1 MTADETRGFR
11 SVGIGI
17 LPGLGAGC
25 KGALSYRLVVWWI
38 DQGPIRDPARLGGVS
53 DTMSTMPDK
62 PESFDALPLPET
74 SLRGMFKHFGPGLI
88 LMMTG
93 IGTSHLVTAP
103 AAGGRF
109 EFALLWCIPVAYIFK
124 YYGFEMAFRFTNATG
139 RSMLD
144 AYSTA
149 PGKWP
154 VWYVLITT
162 IIQCALGQAGRL
174 AASAAVLYFIVSEFM
189 GVPLPS
195 WIYALGLALLAVT
208 IILYGRY
215 AAVEVATKI
224 LAGILFLSTVGVY
237 LFEPAPLAAMGRFFT
252 VEIPGGSWLIIAA
265 FLGLLPTGMDVSL
278 QASEWGKAKRVGMG
292 RIREQL
298 EQQGLARRF
307 DAFSSSR
314 DDLAVDINRLPSH
327 AQEYCR
333 RWFRIGLVDF
343 SLGHVVSFVLATIFL
358 LLAAVHLY
366 PSEVAGN
373 AVIGEIARIFTDT
386 LGPSAMF
393 IFIGGAFAATFSTAF
408 NYFDGWPRV
417 VGACCRNL
425 FRSTASLP
433 GIAAD
438 GLTDEHRSTWTS
450 EYNIYR
456 LTMFYSL
463 VSAVLII
470 AGLPR
475 PVFLVLV
482 SSALAFFI
490 APVIFFLNL
499 HYCLTVIPKDDRV
512 FYPSRFATWF
522 SWFSLVVFT
531 GLTVVIIVARV
542 IQPLLG
548 MLAG

>member
-1 MTADETRGFR
+1 MSAGRPAAEPAD
-11 SVGIGI
+11 
-17 LPGLGAGC
+17 
-25 KGALSYRLVVWWI
+25 ALER
-38 DQGPIRDPARLGGVS
+38 
-53 DTMSTMPDK
+53 
-62 PESFDALPLPET
+62 LPLPDT
-74 SLRGMFKHFGPGLI
+74 NPRGLLRHFGPGLI

-109 EFALLWCIPVAYIFK
+109 GYALLWCIPVAYIFK

-144 AYSTA
+144 AYTTA

-154 VWYVLITT
+154 VWYVLVTT

-174 AASAAVLYFIVSEFM
+174 AAAAAVLFYVFSEYL
-189 GVPLPS
+189 GLGLPS
-195 WIYALGLALLAVT
+195 WVYGLGLGLLAVG

-215 AAVEVATKI
+215 AAVELATKV
-224 LAGILFLSTVGVY
+224 LAGTLFVSTVGVY
-237 LFEPAPLAAMGRFFT
+237 LFEPAPLGAMGRFFV
-252 VEIPGGSWLIIAA
+252 VETPEGSWLIIAA

-298 EQQGLARRF
+298 ERDGLAHRF
-307 DAFSSSR
+307 DPFASR
-314 DDLAVDINRLPSH
+314 GADLAVDVSKLPAH
-327 AQEYCR
+327 AREYCR
-333 RWFRIGLVDF
+333 RWFRIGLWDF
-343 SLGHVVSFVLATIFL
+343 TLGHIVSFILAVVFL
-358 LLAAVHLY
+358 LLAAVWLY

-373 AVIGEIARIFTDT
+373 AVIGEIARIFTDSI
-386 LGPSAMF
+386 GPSMML
-393 IFIGGAFAATFSTAF
+393 IFLLGAFAATFSTAF

-417 VGACCRNL
+417 VAACCRNL
-425 FRSTASLP
+425 FRPTAALP

-438 GLTDEHRSTWTS
+438 QLDAARRRSPVS

-456 LTMFYSL
+456 LTMLYSL
-463 VSAVLII
+463 FAAVLIM

-490 APVIFFLNL
+490 APVIFFLNVY
-499 HYCLTVIPKDDRV
+499 YCVTVIPKTDAA
-512 FYPSRFATWF
+512 FYPSAPVRAFAWL
-522 SWFSLVVFT
+522 SLIVFT
-531 GLTVVIIVARV
+531 ALTAVVILARV
-542 IQPLLG
+542 FGVTLFG
-548 MLAG
+548 G

>member
-1 MTADETRGFR
+1 M
-11 SVGIGI
+11 
-17 LPGLGAGC
+17 
-25 KGALSYRLVVWWI
+25 AL
-38 DQGPIRDPARLGGVS
+38 
-53 DTMSTMPDK
+53 MPDK
-62 PESFDALPLPET
+62 SESFDKLPLPET
-74 SLRGMFKHFGPGLI
+74 TPRGLFRHFGPGLI

-144 AYSTA
+144 AYTTA

-154 VWYVLITT
+154 VWYVLVTT
-162 IIQCALGQAGRL
+162 LIQCALGQAGRL
-174 AASAAVLYFIVSEFM
+174 AAAAAVLFYVFSEFLGLGLPPWVYGLGM
-189 GVPLPS
+189 GVLS
-195 WIYALGLALLAVT
+195 VG

-215 AAVEVATKI
+215 AAVELATKI
-224 LAGILFLSTVGVY
+224 LAGVLFVSTVGVY
-237 LFEPAPLAAMGRFFT
+237 LFEPAPLSAMGYFFT
-252 VEIPGGSWLIIAA
+252 VEVPGGSWLIIAA

-298 EQQGLARRF
+298 ERDGLAKVF
-307 DAFSSSR
+307 DPFTSSR
-314 DDLAVDINRLPSH
+314 KEDLAVDVSSLPGH

-333 RWFRIGLVDF
+333 RWFRIGLLDF

-358 LLAAVHLY
+358 LLAAVWLY

-373 AVIGEIARIFTDT
+373 AVIGEIARIFTDSV
-386 LGPSAMF
+386 GPSMML
-393 IFIGGAFAATFSTAF
+393 IFLLGALAATFSTAF

-417 VGACCRNL
+417 VAACCRNL
-425 FRSTASLP
+425 FRVTAELP
-433 GIAAD
+433 GVAVD
-438 GLTDEHRSTWTS
+438 RLTEAHRSVWTS

-463 VSAVLII
+463 IAAVLIM

-490 APVIFFLNL
+490 APVIFFLNVY
-499 HYCLTVIPKDDRV
+499 YCVTVIPKTDKV
-512 FYPSRFATWF
+512 FYPSKPVIWF

-531 GLTVVIIVARV
+531 GLTIVIIMARV
-542 IQPLLG
+542 FGITLFG
-548 MLAG
+548 G

>member
-1 MTADETRGFR
+1 MVD
-11 SVGIGI
+11 
-17 LPGLGAGC
+17 
-25 KGALSYRLVVWWI
+25 K
-38 DQGPIRDPARLGGVS
+38 S
-53 DTMSTMPDK
+53 D
-62 PESFDALPLPET
+62 SFDKLPLPET
-74 SLRGMFKHFGPGLI
+74 SPRGLLRHFGPGLI

-109 EFALLWCIPVAYIFK
+109 EYALLWCIPVAYIFK

-144 AYSTA
+144 AYTTA

-162 IIQCALGQAGRL
+162 IVQCALGQAGRL
-174 AASAAVLYFIVSEFM
+174 AAAAAVLFFVFSEYL
-189 GVPLPS
+189 GLGLPS
-195 WIYALGLALLAVT
+195 WVYGLGLGVLAVG

-215 AAVEVATKI
+215 AAVELATKI
-224 LAGILFLSTVGVY
+224 LAGVLFVSTVGVY
-237 LFEPAPLAAMGRFFT
+237 VFEPAPLSAMGRFFT

-265 FLGLLPTGMDVSL
+265 FLGLLPTGIDVSL

-298 EQQGLARRF
+298 EREGYARPF
-307 DAFSSSR
+307 DAFSSTAQ
-314 DDLAVDINRLPSH
+314 DLSVEVSKLPAH

-333 RWFRIGLVDF
+333 RWFRIGILDF
-343 SLGHVVSFVLATIFL
+343 TMGHIVSFVLATIFL
-358 LLAAVHLY
+358 LLAAVWLY

-373 AVIGEIARIFTDT
+373 AVIGEIARIFTESA
-386 LGPSAMF
+386 GPAMMLVF
-393 IFIGGAFAATFSTAF
+393 LGGAFAATFSTAF

-417 VGACCRNL
+417 VAACCRNL
-425 FRSTASLP
+425 FRGTAELS
-433 GIAAD
+433 GVAAE
-438 GLTDEHRSTWTS
+438 GVTAAHRRAWWS

-456 LTMFYSL
+456 ITMFYSL
-463 VSAVLII
+463 IAAVLIM

-490 APVIFFLNL
+490 APVIFFLNIY
-499 HYCLTVIPKDDRV
+499 YCVTIIPKTEKA
-512 FYPSRFATWF
+512 FYPSQPVVWF
-522 SWFSLVVFT
+522 SWFSLAVFT
-531 GLTVVIIVARV
+531 ALTLVIILARV
-542 IQPLLG
+542 FGVTLFG
-548 MLAG
+548 G